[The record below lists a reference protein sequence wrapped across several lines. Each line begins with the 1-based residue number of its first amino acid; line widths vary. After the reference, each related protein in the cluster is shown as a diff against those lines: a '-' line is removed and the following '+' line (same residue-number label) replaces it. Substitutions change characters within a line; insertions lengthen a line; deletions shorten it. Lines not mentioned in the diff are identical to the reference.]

1 MKSFFAIV
9 LTGLAAFFAVSVIA
23 QEAPSWEVQS
33 LSQIIPGTVEGKVD
47 YDLASGTAVGT
58 NGVYIKYGNTTLT
71 TDNASVNTKTGD
83 VDADGHVRIE
93 SGDQLWVGENV
104 HYNFKT
110 RQMRTEQFRTG
121 KFPIFAGGTGLAGN
135 GSNKVYT
142 ASHAFFTT
150 DDTAE
155 PGYEVRASRI
165 KIIPGKS
172 IQMWNAVMFVEHVP
186 VFYFPYFKRNLGER
200 PNNFTVTPGYRSRY
214 GAYFLN
220 TYTWYLGD
228 VADGKIH
235 ADYRERRGGAAGPD
249 VNLHLGQWGDFGL
262 KYYYAD
268 DARPNTSTNIFPQ
281 YGNIPENRQRFKFT
295 WQATPA
301 TNLNLKALVN
311 YQSDPLV
318 VHDFNEADFSFD
330 PQPGTFVEANKY
342 WNNWSLDGLATPR
355 VNSFFNQV
363 ERLPDVRLTG
373 FRQQVFDTPIYY
385 DSESSAGWYRQ
396 FNSYA
401 NVYTNGFY
409 KGTNGFYAN
418 YGARADTYHQLTL
431 PWTFFHWLNVTP
443 RVGGRMTYYH
453 VTKNSFAD
461 NGSGQKFL
469 FGSDSETYRGVF
481 NAGVGTSFKASR
493 LWRDATNSFLEVD
506 GLRHILEPSADYV
519 YVPDPSTPPGQLPQF
534 DAEQPSLLLL
544 PLTFPDYNNIDSIDS
559 QNVVRFGLRNTL
571 QTMRDGQLDNLLSWN
586 LLLDWRL
593 DPKSGQGRWN
603 DLYSA
608 FAFKPRTWL
617 TLESQTRYDVENRN
631 LNMAFEQLT
640 FAPNDRWS
648 WGLGYWYLRN
658 GTWGNSTW
666 TENNL
671 VTSTFFVRFGDN
683 WGARMTHNYNL
694 VANRMQDQFYTLY
707 RDLRSWTTAV
717 TFRVSNNSGSDPDF
731 TIALVLSLKAAP
743 VTSVGEDVVNRYHL
757 VGE

>member
-1 MKSFFAIV
+1 LKSFSAIV
-9 LTGLAAFFAVSVIA
+9 LSAFFAVAALA
-23 QEAPSWEVQS
+23 QEAQPWEVQS
-33 LSQIIPGTVEGKVD
+33 LSQIIPGTVEGRVD

-58 NGVYIKYGNTTLT
+58 NGVYVKYGNTTLT
-71 TDNASVNTKTGD
+71 TDAASVNTKTGE

-93 SGDQLWVGENV
+93 SGDQLWVGEHV
-104 HYNFKT
+104 RYNFKT

-121 KFPIFAGGTGLAGN
+121 KFPIFAGGTGLTGD

-142 ASHAFFTT
+142 ASRAFFTT

-172 IQMWNAVMFVEHVP
+172 IEMWNAVMFVERVP

-200 PNNFTVTPGYRSRY
+200 PNNFTLTPGYRSRY

-235 ADYRERRGGAAGPD
+235 ADYRERRGGAVGPD
-249 VNLHLGQWGDFGL
+249 VNLHLGRWGEFAL

-268 DARPNTSTNIFPQ
+268 DARPNISTNVFPQ
-281 YGNIPENRQRFKFT
+281 YGNIPENRQRFRFS

-311 YQSDPLV
+311 YQSDPLF
-318 VHDFNEADFSFD
+318 VHDFSEADFSFD
-330 PQPGTFVEANKY
+330 PQPGTFIEANKY
-342 WNNWSLDGLATPR
+342 WDNWSLDALATPR

-373 FRQQVFDTPIYY
+373 FRQRVFDTPVYY
-385 DSESSAGWYRQ
+385 DSESSAGYYRS
-396 FNSYA
+396 FVSTATA
-401 NVYTNGFY
+401 NTNGLY
-409 KGTNGFYAN
+409 SSLNGTYAASA
-418 YGARADTYHQLTL
+418 ARADTYHQLTL

-443 RVGGRMTYYH
+443 RVGGRLTYYGSQNFTNGQPNSD
-453 VTKNSFAD
+453 VT
-461 NGSGQKFL
+461 
-469 FGSDSETYRGVF
+469 RGVF
-481 NAGVGTSFKASR
+481 NAGMGTSFKSSR
-493 LWRDATNSFLEVD
+493 LWTGATNSLLQVD
-506 GLRHILEPSADYV
+506 GLRHVIEPSADYV

-544 PLTFPDYNNIDSIDS
+544 PLTFPDYNNIDSIDT
-559 QNVVRFGLRNTL
+559 QNVIRFGLRNTL

-593 DPKSGQGRWN
+593 DPKPGQSRWN

-617 TLESQTRYDVENRN
+617 TLESQTRYDLEGRN
-631 LNMAFEQLT
+631 LNMALEQLT

-658 GTWGNSTW
+658 GTWGDGAW

-671 VTSTFFVRFGDN
+671 VTSTLFVRLGDN

-694 VANRMQDQFYTLY
+694 VSNRLQDQFYTLY

-717 TFRVSNNSGSDPDF
+717 TFRVSNNTGADTDF

-743 VTSVGEDVVNRYHL
+743 IVGVGDDVVNRYHL